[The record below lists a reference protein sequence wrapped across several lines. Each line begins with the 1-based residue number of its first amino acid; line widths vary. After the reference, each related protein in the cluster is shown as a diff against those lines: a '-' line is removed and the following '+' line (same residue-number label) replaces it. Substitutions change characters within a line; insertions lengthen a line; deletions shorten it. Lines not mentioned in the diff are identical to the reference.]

1 MYWKMLLRRIFAS
14 IIWMRQLLIKLL
26 MPFSRQEMLRIA
38 IVGGSNSVM
47 RMGYVNHLN
56 RLIGKA
62 TDRLTQLNYYSL
74 GGTHSVYGLIQADRQ
89 AIAINNDVIFFEYS
103 VNDRYA
109 IEQGSYSLDLA
120 GKVLEG
126 FIRKVRDSNPNCLIV
141 ILLFRHLDHFY
152 DDHCQLD
159 DLFGAIAQK
168 YNLPVVDVTASLRQ
182 SPDLSQV
189 KALYEESDPSH
200 YSRPQGVETVAQI
213 IADQLNEMGVMQDL
227 RLGKPWVSPQ
237 NLPPIYPDNFQG
249 LAFFDRFDQGK
260 FFAEKLDASIYQNS
274 IFREK
279 YFPISQDNALR
290 FLLKGRLLAVFVKA
304 DLDHGFI
311 QIEFDNDCIITSTYA
326 SWLNPVKPRNAITL
340 VTLPSVCFSES
351 LDFVPVSISNCSEQ
365 PQSFELEYHKIL
377 PRQQDPRKW
386 KLNIIGI
393 AYIGELKPEEP
404 IAPNV
409 MGNRLPTRMKLSQ

>member
-1 MYWKMLLRRIFAS
+1 MLLRRIFAS

-62 TDRLTQLNYYSL
+62 TDRLTQLNYYAL

-126 FIRKVRDSNPNCLIV
+126 FIRKVRDANPNCLIV

-152 DDHCQLD
+152 DDNCQLD

-168 YNLPVVDVTASLRQ
+168 YNLPVVDVTALLRK

-200 YSRPQGVETVAQI
+200 YSRPQGVSTVAQI
-213 IADQLNEMGVMQDL
+213 IADQLNQMGVMQDL
-227 RLGKPWVSPQ
+227 RLGRPLARSQ
-237 NLPPIYPDNFQG
+237 NLPPIYPDHFQG
-249 LAFFDRFDQGK
+249 LTFFDRFDQGK
-260 FFAEKLDASIYQNS
+260 FSAQNLDASIYQNS

-279 YFPISQDNALR
+279 YFPISQDNALK

-409 MGNRLPTRMKLSQ
+409 MGNRLPKRMKLSQ

>member
-1 MYWKMLLRRIFAS
+1 
-14 IIWMRQLLIKLL
+14 
-26 MPFSRQEMLRIA
+26 
-38 IVGGSNSVM
+38 M

-62 TDRLTQLNYYSL
+62 TDRLTQLNYYAL

-126 FIRKVRDSNPNCLIV
+126 FIRKVRDANPNCLIV
-141 ILLFRHLDHFY
+141 ILLFRHLDYFY
-152 DDHCQLD
+152 DDNCQLD

-168 YNLPVVDVTASLRQ
+168 YNLPVVDVTALLRQ

-200 YSRPQGVETVAQI
+200 YSRPQGVATVAKI
-213 IADQLNEMGVMQDL
+213 IADQLNQMGVMQDL
-227 RLGKPWVSPQ
+227 RLGRPLARSQ
-237 NLPPIYPDNFQG
+237 NLPPIYPDHFQG
-249 LAFFDRFDQGK
+249 LTFFDRFDQGK

-279 YFPISQDNALR
+279 YFPIAQDNALR

-377 PRQQDPRKW
+377 PRQQDPGKW

-409 MGNRLPTRMKLSQ
+409 RKIGSPNR